1 MVTSGHVSPINL
13 FDTHQMISLPRFGK
27 ACKRGDGW
35 VKCRMPKPTSHGS
48 TQVRGTFAFTL
59 IELLVVIAIIAILAA
74 MLLPALTKSKSKAQG
89 ISCLSNLK
97 QLQLAWYMYADD
109 NGDRLVPNGDG
120 GTEGWVGGWL
130 PTLTDATNINL
141 LKPPLGKL
149 WPYNNS
155 LGIYKCPADRTTV
168 TIGRATLPRVRSVAM
183 NGNMN
188 GDSWYTAQIK
198 DKFFTYRKYHQIVR
212 PSPSQAFV
220 FLDEHPESID
230 DGYFLVW
237 MDIKGAWGNWP
248 ANYHNG
254 ACGFSFADGHG
265 EIKKWRDPATL
276 AAHIGSGP
284 APIDAPWAQLRASA
298 PKDPST
304 PWPP

>member
-1 MVTSGHVSPINL
+1 MPTPKCSTAI
-13 FDTHQMISLPRFGK
+13 
-27 ACKRGDGW
+27 RG
-35 VKCRMPKPTSHGS
+35 R
-48 TQVRGTFAFTL
+48 FAFTL

-74 MLLPALTKSKSKAQG
+74 MLLPALTKSKAKAQG

-130 PTLTDATNINL
+130 PTLEDATNINL

-155 LGIYKCPADRTTV
+155 LGIYKCPADRSTV
-168 TIGRATLPRVRSVAM
+168 MIGRATLPRVRSVAM

-188 GDSWYTAQIK
+188 GASWYTAKIN
-198 DKFFTYRKYHQIVR
+198 DKFFTYRKFHQIVR

-237 MDIKGAWGNWP
+237 MDLKGAWGNWP

-276 AAHIGSGP
+276 AAHISSGP
-284 APIDAPWAQLRASA
+284 APTDVPWAQLRASA